1 MSEVCIA
8 AICYAPDDDVAAVL
22 DSFITELKRRGL
34 DVHGIRQED
43 TLGHGK
49 DAVDIQT
56 GQRTP
61 LKRPST
67 YEREHGLCS
76 LDLSQLAAATGTLRR
91 ARDAGADIVVVERF
105 GKAERSGGGLA
116 DDLLALMADGLPT
129 VVTVPE
135 EELEAWTRF
144 TGGLG
149 DVLACDADA
158 LAQWWEAHSRAT
170 L

>member
-1 MSEVCIA
+1 MSDVCIA
-8 AICYAPDDDVAAVL
+8 AIRYATDDDVAAVL
-22 DSFITELKRRGL
+22 DAFTAELKRRGL

-43 TLGHGK
+43 TPGHGK
-49 DAVDIQT
+49 DAIDIQT

-67 YEREHGLCS
+67 YEHEHGLCS
-76 LDLSQLAAATGTLRR
+76 LDLSQLAAATQTLRR
-91 ARDAGADIVVVERF
+91 ARDAGADVVVVERF
-105 GKAERSGGGLA
+105 GKAERGGGGLA
-116 DDLLALMADGLPT
+116 DDLLALMADGIPT

-149 DVLACDADA
+149 DVLPCEAEA
-158 LAQWWEAHSRAT
+158 LAEWWNTHCRTAQ
-170 L
+170 